1 MPTPKYICID
11 FDGTMVTHDWPYIGE
26 EIPYG
31 IHIIKK
37 IISQGHKIILHTMRE
52 GIQLDEAIEWCRNR
66 DIRFD
71 YINENPE
78 KDTASRKVYAHVYI
92 DDHGIG
98 VPLILNEHYHR
109 KPFVDWKGIESL
121 LIKNKIL
128 CS

>member
-11 FDGTMVTHDWPYIGE
+11 FDGTMVLHNWPYIGE
-26 EIPYG
+26 EVPYSVY
-31 IHIIKK
+31 IVKK
-37 IISQGHKIILHTMRE
+37 LVKHGHKIILHTMRD

-78 KDTASRKVYAHVYI
+78 KDTSSRKVYANIYI
-92 DDHGIG
+92 DDHSIG
-98 VPLILNEHYHR
+98 APLILNQDYHP
-109 KPFVDWKGIESL
+109 KPFVDWKSVECM
-121 LIKNKIL
+121 LIKNNIL